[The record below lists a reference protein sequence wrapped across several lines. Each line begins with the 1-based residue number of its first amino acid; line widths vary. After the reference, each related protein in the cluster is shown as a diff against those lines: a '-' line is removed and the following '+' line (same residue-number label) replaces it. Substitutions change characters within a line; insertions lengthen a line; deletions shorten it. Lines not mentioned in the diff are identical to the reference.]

1 MTTYTITCHDVYNY
15 GASLQAYALQKFLL
29 SVGIDNKIIN
39 YMPDYLAWH
48 YHLSWFISSR
58 GNHYNLMRKNFLLR
72 GLYVL
77 HRYFKD
83 LKSIERKRAFDDF
96 RDSNMI
102 LTKRCSCADE
112 INDVVADA
120 DVLIAG
126 SDQIWNSYSLEN
138 GLDRAFYLDF
148 GPQSARK
155 ISYAASFGANEIKEQ
170 NREFVTKQLGHLNE
184 ISIREGKG
192 LALLESLGFSGKLV
206 MDPVFLLD
214 QSFWLQAAN
223 KPTLRE
229 QYILVYAI
237 GSMSEGM
244 KEVISKIKREGKYRI
259 ISIRSNKAI
268 KGIEEIKNA
277 GPVDFISL
285 VKNASCILSNSFHAT
300 AFSLI
305 YHKPF
310 YTFSYGN
317 KKSSERILELLRVVG
332 LTERYD
338 CKHFLL
344 DDSIN
349 YDKVQMILNAKQK
362 ESREWLVNALKN
374 K

>member
-1 MTTYTITCHDVYNY
+1 
-15 GASLQAYALQKFLL
+15 
-29 SVGIDNKIIN
+29 
-39 YMPDYLAWH
+39 
-48 YHLSWFISSR
+48 
-58 GNHYNLMRKNFLLR
+58 
-72 GLYVL
+72 
-77 HRYFKD
+77 
-83 LKSIERKRAFDDF
+83 
-96 RDSNMI
+96 
-102 LTKRCSCADE
+102 
-112 INDVVADA
+112 
-120 DVLIAG
+120 
-126 SDQIWNSYSLEN
+126 
-138 GLDRAFYLDF
+138 
-148 GPQSARK
+148 
-155 ISYAASFGANEIKEQ
+155 
-170 NREFVTKQLGHLNE
+170 
-184 ISIREGKG
+184 
-192 LALLESLGFSGKLV
+192 
-206 MDPVFLLD
+206 
-214 QSFWLQAAN
+214 
-223 KPTLRE
+223 
-229 QYILVYAI
+229 
-237 GSMSEGM
+237 MSERM

-305 YHKPF
+305 YHKLF

-362 ESREWLVNALKN
+362 ESREWLVNALKS